1 MTYFDPSKETQ
12 IITDAPPVCV
22 AAIMLEKGKVVC
34 YASRSLTDVEK
45 NSYRVTVNRKK
56 KI

>member
-34 YASRSLTDVEK
+34 YASRSLTGVEK